1 MPADRYSLA
10 HHHDWMVP
18 APAGKAA
25 VQVIWKTEDGI
36 TDCWGTTV
44 PTDATAGYCEG
55 CIFLKT
61 DAATG
66 LIARYVNVGTALSCD
81 FNLSV
86 TVVAQAAVADSA
98 VQVLTGSDT
107 VDITKVTADIL
118 SVSTAVNAVIARLE
132 TAGILATS

>member
-1 MPADRYSLA
+1 MPGRRYNVA
-10 HHHDWMVP
+10 YDHNNMIP

-25 VQVIWKTEDGI
+25 VQIQWATEDGI

-44 PTDATAGYCEG
+44 PTDATAGYAEG
-55 CIFLKT
+55 CKFLKT

-66 LIARYVNVGTALSCD
+66 LLAEYVNVGTALSCD
-81 FNLSV
+81 FNLR
-86 TVVAQAAVADSA
+86 ANGAQQAAISDAA

-107 VDITKVTADIL
+107 VDIDKVTADIL
-118 SVSTAVNAVIARLE
+118 SVKTAVNAVIAALE